1 MGWWLLHV
9 DLDQFIAAVEI
20 LRRPSLK
27 GLPVVVGGD
36 GNPERPRQVVA
47 TASYEARALGVRSGM
62 PLKAAAKR
70 CPSAVFLPSDVEAYQ
85 AASVQV
91 MATLARFPV
100 LLQVYGWDEA
110 FLGADTD
117 EPMVLAA
124 DVRQAVLDE
133 TGLSCAVGVGDNK
146 LTAKHA
152 ARFAKPGGLFQLTGS
167 TWPDVM
173 GGLPAADLWGVG
185 PKTTKRLTTIGVH
198 TVADLA
204 ACDAALLIEH
214 FGQRSG
220 TWLAATAVGTGD
232 TTIDTEPWI
241 ARSRSRETTFLTDVT
256 DPDEL
261 AGHVSALATA
271 LGASVV
277 ADGRQVT
284 HVAVKVRFSS
294 FYTPTKVMKLRG
306 GPTTDL
312 DVIAGTAR
320 TVLAKFSL
328 HRPVRLL
335 GVRLDLE
342 LPA

>member
-20 LRRPSLK
+20 LRRPSLQ

-47 TASYEARALGVRSGM
+47 TASYEARACGVRSGM

-70 CPSAVFLPSDVEAYQ
+70 CPSAVFLPSDTEAYQ

-124 DVRQAVLDE
+124 DVRRAVLDE

-152 ARFAKPGGLFQLTGS
+152 ARFAKPGGLFQLTAA

-173 GGLPAADLWGVG
+173 GALPAADLWGVG
-185 PKTTKRLTTIGVH
+185 PKTTKRLTAIDVH

-204 ACDAALLIEH
+204 ACDVALLTEH
-214 FGQRSG
+214 FGQRSAA
-220 TWLAATAVGTGD
+220 WLAATAVGAGD

-261 AGHVSALATA
+261 AGHADRLARELGTA
-271 LGASVV
+271 VV

-312 DVIAGTAR
+312 DVIAETAR

-328 HRPVRLL
+328 QRPVRLL
-335 GVRLDLE
+335 GVRLDL
-342 LPA
+342 LI